1 VRAPYRPNRPGR
13 WTWAGG
19 IFAVLLCS
27 TFWPLP
33 VVATGK
39 EPVGQ
44 PTTQATTDVRIRGNP
59 TAPITLIEYSDFTCG
74 YCQKF
79 FRETWPRLQAK
90 YVETGKLRFLYRDFP
105 RAAQGPGLNA
115 AVAARCAG
123 DQGKYWPMH
132 DRLYGGRLDLPE
144 FQRHAAAIGLNLPG
158 FTKCY
163 EDGRHTDAIFKDKDE
178 GTYLG
183 FHGTPGF
190 VLMLTR
196 RASQESPLLIPG
208 AFPFDV
214 FEEEID
220 RLLKLDGQP

>member
-1 VRAPYRPNRPGR
+1 MTRGNDR
-13 WTWAGG
+13 TWRGG
-19 IFAVLLCS
+19 ALAVLLWS
-27 TFWPLP
+27 VFLLP
-33 VVATGK
+33 VGTTAK
-39 EPVGQ
+39 E
-44 PTTQATTDVRIRGNP
+44 ADSRSTTDVRLRGNP
-59 TAPITLIEYSDFTCG
+59 GAPITLIEYSDFTCG

-90 YVETGKLRFLYRDFP
+90 YVETGKVRFLYRDFP

-115 AVAARCAG
+115 AAAARCAG

-144 FQRHAAAIGLNLPG
+144 FQRHATAIGLNLPA
-158 FTKCY
+158 FTKCFD
-163 EDGRHTDAIFKDKDE
+163 EGRHTDAIFKDKEE
-178 GTYLG
+178 GTSLG
-183 FHGTPGF
+183 FRGTPGF

-196 RASQESPLLIPG
+196 RSSHESPLLIPG

-220 RLLKLDGQP
+220 RLLKLEGRPQ